1 MATNEN
7 QASKILKR
15 NIRMIPENIIEILLD
30 NQKLITEEF
39 DSINKSIIRIEDAL
53 KTASGIILQK
63 LLSEANNKD
72 VNKEFENK
80 CLKQSQDLRTYA
92 NTLRQIETFSPL
104 NDEERQIVEE
114 NFNSN
119 IVENASNTQTVY
131 VLANQICP
139 ICNRTLITKKISII
153 KKYHNHI
160 ANVRSNGFTCK
171 RCNKDFILDSNKDNF
186 DNSNIRLDTSYY
198 NRLSTHEIIVL
209 NSLKQ
214 CSSKDHK
221 LEDVEAIIMTVLP
234 NGLISPETIN
244 ISYCRNCDQ
253 YIATI
258 LEYNELKGI
267 PLCKVI
273 DKTKEEN
280 QSNKHTTYDSSN
292 YDKTGSKLTQYGYN
306 VNVSDNLTKEQRQT
320 ILGVQIY
327 NGMTK
332 AEIICYIDSNIH
344 NGELR
349 KDSAKSWDN
358 AISKW
363 KEDKEFV
370 QNFDN
375 EKFIKKIDVDKII
388 LKYTRHKNPK

>member
-1 MATNEN
+1 MGAFVLFLIIIIPQVIKEMAESKKEAISLIIVFLVGTLYSIMLSIVLITGNDFLTNPEGN
-7 QASKILKR
+7 IIDQHSLQFTTFVVMIELIIAIKEFYDKYFASK
-15 NIRMIPENIIEILLD
+15 M
-30 NQKLITEEF
+30 
-39 DSINKSIIRIEDAL
+39 
-53 KTASGIILQK
+53 
-63 LLSEANNKD
+63 
-72 VNKEFENK
+72 
-80 CLKQSQDLRTYA
+80 TY
-92 NTLRQIETFSPL
+92 
-104 NDEERQIVEE
+104 
-114 NFNSN
+114 
-119 IVENASNTQTVY
+119 
-131 VLANQICP
+131 
-139 ICNRTLITKKISII
+139 
-153 KKYHNHI
+153 
-160 ANVRSNGFTCK
+160 
-171 RCNKDFILDSNKDNF
+171 
-186 DNSNIRLDTSYY
+186 SNIRLDTSYY

>member
-1 MATNEN
+1 
-7 QASKILKR
+7 
-15 NIRMIPENIIEILLD
+15 MIPENIIEILLD
-30 NQKLITEEF
+30 NQNLITEEI
-39 DSINKSIIRIEDAL
+39 DSINKSITRIKDAL
-53 KTASGIILQK
+53 KTASSIVLQQ
-63 LLSEANNKD
+63 LLSEANSENI
-72 VNKEFENK
+72 NIESENK
-80 CLKQSQDLRTYA
+80 CLDQSQDLRTYA
-92 NTLRQIETFSPL
+92 STLHQIETFSPL

-139 ICNRTLITKKISII
+139 ICNCTLTTKKISII

-198 NRLSTHEIIVL
+198 NRLSTHEIVVL
-209 NSLKQ
+209 NTLKQ

-221 LEDVEAIIMTVLP
+221 LEDVKAVIMTVLP

-258 LEYNELKGI
+258 SEYNKLKGI

-280 QSNKHTTYDSSN
+280 QFNVKSTTYDSMN
-292 YDKTGSKLTQYGYN
+292 YDKTGSKLTQHGYN
-306 VNVSDNLTKEQRQT
+306 VNVSAKLTKEQRQT
-320 ILGVQIY
+320 ILGTQIY

-349 KDSAKSWDN
+349 KDSPKSWDN
-358 AISKW
+358 AVSKW

-370 QNFDN
+370 QNFN
-375 EKFIKKIDVDKII
+375 TEKFIKRIDVEKIV

>member
-1 MATNEN
+1 
-7 QASKILKR
+7 
-15 NIRMIPENIIEILLD
+15 MIPENIIEILLD
-30 NQKLITEEF
+30 NQKLVTEEI
-39 DSINKSIIRIEDAL
+39 DAINKSITRIKDAL
-53 KTASGIILQK
+53 KTANNIITQNLY
-63 LLSEANNKD
+63 KD
-72 VNKEFENK
+72 TNLEEFDESYEIK
-80 CLKQSQDLRTYA
+80 QLEQSQAIRKYA
-92 NTLRQIETFSPL
+92 STLHQIETFSPL

-139 ICNRTLITKKISII
+139 ICNRTLTTKKISII
-153 KKYHNHI
+153 KKDHNHI
-160 ANVRSNGFTCK
+160 TNIRSSGFTCK

-186 DNSNIRLDTSYY
+186 DNSNIILDTSYY

-209 NSLKQ
+209 NTLKQ

-221 LEDVEAIIMTVLP
+221 LEDVEATIMTVLP
-234 NGLISPETIN
+234 NGSISPETIN

-253 YIATI
+253 YIAT
-258 LEYNELKGI
+258 LSEYIKLKGI

-273 DKTKEEN
+273 DKTKEES
-280 QSNKHTTYDSSN
+280 QSNKHTIYDSSS

-306 VNVSDNLTKEQRQT
+306 VNVSDNLTKEQSQT

-375 EKFIKKIDVDKII
+375 EKFIKKIDVDKIV